1 MDNLIETTIK
11 RQILI
16 LETLYLNR
24 TGIDLSELSILLS
37 CSENTILRD
46 IKYFNKNFEQ
56 KIFIKKDNK
65 KKIYLISKSIKN
77 IRFVAY
83 SILNNSLNINIT
95 KTILLTPYKNIEYY
109 ASFMNTSVSSI
120 YKSIKLINS
129 ALSDYQVKIESR
141 SGIYFFIAKS
151 EIILRKI
158 FTIFWLEINLFNND
172 LIDPDNHTELML
184 YWKNRQKKSILNN
197 KYAISYYLAF
207 NFISSLRVKQKF
219 YINNNI
225 DKNEVTIEYINK
237 SLFCSILD
245 NHLINIPIFY
255 KLSDFLKNEV
265 FQKNC
270 DFSELFYLI
279 KIIYENKI
287 FYQIPL
293 YLFIDPTFF
302 FHHQLSNN
310 KFLYNHV
317 TEIIKQIETIIKID
331 IADYYSAISYV
342 LLVYYKKKLKI
353 YKNKDKTIYI
363 FSFLSEEHANF
374 LKFQLENYFDTDLNF
389 VITTYEQ
396 IPILNTNDV
405 LITNSPLIER
415 ENTLIVS
422 DYISELEFTNIKN
435 KISLN

>member
-1 MDNLIETTIK
+1 
-11 RQILI
+11 
-16 LETLYLNR
+16 
-24 TGIDLSELSILLS
+24 
-37 CSENTILRD
+37 
-46 IKYFNKNFEQ
+46 
-56 KIFIKKDNK
+56 
-65 KKIYLISKSIKN
+65 
-77 IRFVAY
+77 
-83 SILNNSLNINIT
+83 
-95 KTILLTPYKNIEYY
+95 
-109 ASFMNTSVSSI
+109 MNTSVSSI

-172 LIDPDNHTELML
+172 LIDPDNHAELML

-237 SLFCSILD
+237 SLLCSILD

-265 FQKNC
+265 FH
-270 DFSELFYLI
+270 LI

-310 KFLYNHV
+310 KFLYNNV

-342 LLVYYKKKLKI
+342 LVVYYKKQLKI
-353 YKNKDKTIYI
+353 YKKNNKTIYI
-363 FSFLSEEHANF
+363 FSFLSEKHANF

-405 LITNSPLIER
+405 LITNSPLMER

-422 DYISELEFTNIKN
+422 DYISELELTNIKN